1 MTLKWRRIHP
11 LRNSSGPGGVHQRE
25 AGASASETA
34 QTDSRMRPSLLFRRC
49 RAVRWVPLFFIVFP
63 SGAETAP
70 PAEPLL
76 HDGFTQERE
85 IQPGETQ
92 GYTVEL
98 QAGQFLRVTVEEKG
112 VDVEVRLIDPQGNKV
127 AVADSYSTSL
137 REIED
142 LAAAAS
148 STGLHRLLVVD
159 TQKQGAGSYRI
170 HVEAMRSP
178 EAADL
183 TRAAAVKATWKG
195 LIEPTGSVSEVLE
208 SLEQARTL
216 WEELGEG
223 RKAAQVLY

>member
-92 GYTVEL
+92 AYTVEL
-98 QAGQFLRVTVEEKG
+98 QAGQCLRVTVQEKG
-112 VDVEVRLIDPQGNKV
+112 VDVEVRLLDPQGNPAV
-127 AVADSYSTSL
+127 GVDTPSFPPPQETEELAAVA
-137 REIED
+137 EQ
-142 LAAAAS
+142 
-148 STGLHRLLVVD
+148 TGFHRVLIVAPKKQSPGRYLLQID
-159 TQKQGAGSYRI
+159 GPRA
-170 HVEAMRSP
+170 P
-178 EAADL
+178 EPAD
-183 TRAAAVKATWKG
+183 RARAEAVK
-195 LIEPTGSVSEVLE
+195 I
-208 SLEQARTL
+208 
-216 WEELGEG
+216 
-223 RKAAQVLY
+223 